1 MKRIMI
7 KFTKFFTAAAVVSLV
22 FASCLD
28 DNDDDRL
35 YGEECYGMVEGTG
48 KSFSVKTDG
57 GNTLNV
63 TENLDAKFQAEDG
76 MRVRMNFT
84 VLEQKSDSEYDV
96 RANGDRLGA
105 DQETCPVFRTDATA
119 DRQHRKRS
127 DRSGERMVRSREIF
141 ERDFFDLG
149 QQ

>member
-76 MRVRMNFT
+76 MRVRMTSPCWN
-84 VLEQKSDSEYDV
+84 
-96 RANGDRLGA
+96 
-105 DQETCPVFRTDATA
+105 
-119 DRQHRKRS
+119 
-127 DRSGERMVRSREIF
+127 RSRTASTTCGPM
-141 ERDFFDLG
+141 RSARC
-149 QQ
+149 

>member
-1 MKRIMI
+1 M
-7 KFTKFFTAAAVVSLV
+7 SLV

-48 KSFSVKTDG
+48 KSFSVQTDG

-96 RANGDRLGA
+96 RAM
-105 DQETCPVFRTDATA
+105 
-119 DRQHRKRS
+119 RS
-127 DRSGERMVRSREIF
+127 ARC
-141 ERDFFDLG
+141 
-149 QQ
+149 

>member
-7 KFTKFFTAAAVVSLV
+7 KFTKFFTVAVVMSLV

-48 KSFSVKTDG
+48 KSFSVQTDG

-96 RANGDRLGA
+96 RANAIGSVLTKKPVRYSELTQQQIDSIGNDPIEVGSAWFGA
-105 DQETCPVFRTDATA
+105 
-119 DRQHRKRS
+119 
-127 DRSGERMVRSREIF
+127 GNI
-141 ERDFFDLG
+141 
-149 QQ
+149 